1 MKRSSGKRLDKG
13 KRRSIMGSVKEI
25 PMEVKIVKTVN
36 GDDLVTKIKQGE
48 TTSVL
53 KNPCILIATGQ
64 SSLGLAPWAFMTKD
78 GMQGGDGIEIKN
90 EHILFVAEA
99 QEEIY
104 NQYNEQFGSGL
115 VVPTK
120 KEVAAPDLKLTT

>member
-1 MKRSSGKRLDKG
+1 M
-13 KRRSIMGSVKEI
+13 EI
-25 PMEVKIVKTVN
+25 KIVKTIN
-36 GDDLVTKIKQGE
+36 GDDLVTKFEQGK
-48 TTSVL
+48 TTSLL

-90 EHILFVAEA
+90 EHILFIADA
-99 QEEIY
+99 QDEIY

-115 VVPTK
+115 VVPK
-120 KEVAAPDLKLTT
+120 KDVAAPDLKLST

>member
-1 MKRSSGKRLDKG
+1 
-13 KRRSIMGSVKEI
+13 
-25 PMEVKIVKTVN
+25 MEVKIVKTIN
-36 GDDLVTKIKQGE
+36 GDDLVTKIEQG
-48 TTSVL
+48 TDTSVL

-78 GMQGGDGIEIKN
+78 GSPGGDGVVIKN
-90 EHILFVAEA
+90 EHIMFVADA

-120 KEVAAPDLKLTT
+120 KEVAAPDLKLST